1 MTETYHADVLV
12 LGGGL
17 SGYSAALRA
26 RKAGAEVMLL
36 SAGAGASPN
45 VNGFCAWTDGREE
58 SLNFLKRMAL
68 EAGRGINRQKLLEA
82 GLRNSAH
89 AYQDLA
95 AYGVPIR
102 FDKGRTM
109 ATPNGPITCGYR
121 TDEELGKCALPIL
134 RQAAQA
140 QGIILLSG
148 HVYAPLVQNGQIRGA
163 IAVSEGIRHTILARS
178 VVLAM
183 GGLGRLFP
191 SSTYPGDV
199 SGAAAAFA
207 LAAGASVGDMEFLS
221 YEPAVLCGL
230 EQVGSM
236 PLPTA
241 LYSKGCVLV
250 NGLGERFM
258 KTRYGIEERDMKKQG
273 PLNKEWLAACIQR
286 EIREGRGTPNGG
298 VWYDCRDVDWGEI
311 ERFTLKTARLQA
323 AGVDL
328 KTTPVEVRPQP
339 HSHMGGV
346 VVDETCMTDIGGL
359 FACGEAVC
367 GFYGAGRLAGFGGTS
382 AVSLGDI
389 AGASAARYAKT
400 VGSILGGNVPRI
412 LRKARFS
419 SPQEQVAIMKQAFPL
434 YKQADALQEG
444 ISRLRKTQSNEMLD
458 GDDPDTFAQAAAATL
473 SLAVLLA
480 ADMRWESRG
489 CFLREDYPTENPDHV
504 HSIHFSLDSNGQL
517 LANS

>member
-148 HVYAPLVQNGQIRGA
+148 HVYG
-163 IAVSEGIRHTILARS
+163 
-178 VVLAM
+178 
-183 GGLGRLFP
+183 
-191 SSTYPGDV
+191 YPG
-199 SGAAAAFA
+199 
-207 LAAGASVGDMEFLS
+207 
-221 YEPAVLCGL
+221 
-230 EQVGSM
+230 
-236 PLPTA
+236 
-241 LYSKGCVLV
+241 
-250 NGLGERFM
+250 
-258 KTRYGIEERDMKKQG
+258 
-273 PLNKEWLAACIQR
+273 
-286 EIREGRGTPNGG
+286 
-298 VWYDCRDVDWGEI
+298 
-311 ERFTLKTARLQA
+311 
-323 AGVDL
+323 
-328 KTTPVEVRPQP
+328 
-339 HSHMGGV
+339 
-346 VVDETCMTDIGGL
+346 
-359 FACGEAVC
+359 
-367 GFYGAGRLAGFGGTS
+367 
-382 AVSLGDI
+382 
-389 AGASAARYAKT
+389 
-400 VGSILGGNVPRI
+400 
-412 LRKARFS
+412 
-419 SPQEQVAIMKQAFPL
+419 
-434 YKQADALQEG
+434 
-444 ISRLRKTQSNEMLD
+444 
-458 GDDPDTFAQAAAATL
+458 
-473 SLAVLLA
+473 
-480 ADMRWESRG
+480 
-489 CFLREDYPTENPDHV
+489 
-504 HSIHFSLDSNGQL
+504 
-517 LANS
+517 